1 MTTANTVTLKLC
13 DDDAE
18 RIAVSMHLHI
28 MQLYKQGNMQAA
40 DELRRVGRIIYKA
53 RFPDW
58 L

>member
-1 MTTANTVTLKLC
+1 MTNANTVTIQLC

-40 DELRRVGRIIYKA
+40 DELRRIGRIVYKA
-53 RFPDW
+53 RFPN
-58 L
+58 